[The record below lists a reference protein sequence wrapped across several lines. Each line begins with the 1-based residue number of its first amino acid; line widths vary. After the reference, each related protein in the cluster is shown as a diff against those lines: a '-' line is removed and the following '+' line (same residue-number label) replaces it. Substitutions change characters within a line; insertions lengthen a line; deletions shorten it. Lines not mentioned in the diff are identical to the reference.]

1 METNNNNPIVTLIL
15 LGILLFSMMSL
26 KGQETPF
33 RDYYITD
40 TEIREFIF
48 LDVFPVVTQDDLLNT
63 DVDNGVKSLV
73 YELGDYT
80 VYHDKD
86 IDSYYVYQYHSEML
100 GKTLRMD
107 LSSNKLKKII
117 KNIKKDTSL

>member
-63 DVDNGVKSLV
+63 DVENEVKSLV

-86 IDSYYVYQYHSEML
+86 IDTYYVYQYHSEML

>member
-63 DVDNGVKSLV
+63 DVENGVKSLV

-86 IDSYYVYQYHSEML
+86 IDTYYVYQYHSEML